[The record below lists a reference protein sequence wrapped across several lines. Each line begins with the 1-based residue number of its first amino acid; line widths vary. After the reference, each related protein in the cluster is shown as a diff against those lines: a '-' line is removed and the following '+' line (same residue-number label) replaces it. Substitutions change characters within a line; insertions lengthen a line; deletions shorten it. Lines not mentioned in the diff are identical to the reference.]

1 MRKHIIVA
9 VTGATGA
16 VYFIQTLRALLRHGH
31 RSDLVISKYGLL
43 TLKEETDFGDFK
55 GAFVDYFY
63 QKYGDEVGA
72 GELVTYHYKDLTAPI
87 ASGSGIMDGMVI
99 VPCTVKTLAAIATG
113 YSNNLIERAAD
124 VVLKESRPL
133 VLVVRETPL
142 NLIHL
147 RNMVTAAEAGA
158 RILPAS
164 PAFYQQPQTFEDL
177 GDFIAA
183 RILNLFDIRLPLY
196 PKWEGTTKSHTAEDS
211 PPYLVRPQA

>member
-1 MRKHIIVA
+1 MRKHLIVA

-16 VYFIQTLRALLRHGH
+16 IYVIQTLRALLRHGH
-31 RSDLVISKYGLL
+31 QADVVISKYGLL
-43 TLKEETDFGDFK
+43 TLKEETDFGNFK
-55 GAFVDYFY
+55 GSFIDYFY
-63 QKYGDEVGA
+63 HKYSDEVAG
-72 GELVTYHYKDLTAPI
+72 GELVAYNYKDLAAPI
-87 ASGSGIMDGMVI
+87 ASGSGITDGMVI
-99 VPCTVKTLAAIATG
+99 VPCTVKTLAAVASG

-142 NLIHL
+142 NLVHL
-147 RNMVTAAEAGA
+147 RNMMAAAEAGA

-164 PAFYQQPQTFEDL
+164 PAFYQHPQTFEDL

-196 PKWEGTTKSHTAEDS
+196 PKWEGTTKSQNKGEFTS
-211 PPYLVRPQA
+211 MRG